1 MTFDEQRMK
10 NKILRKIEREINQ
23 SFLTYFS
30 YAWRENLNEMLTTE
44 SKYSKL
50 VNWINK
56 EIEHKMSTANLFS
69 PADKTEDYKTDFY
82 NTFRDLLSDV
92 ALLIYLREILLDERT
107 TTQMRENVEYTI
119 EKVFGTKYSEYL
131 EDYV

>member
-1 MTFDEQRMK
+1 MEFDEQRMK
-10 NKILRKIEREINQ
+10 NKILRKIEREINN
-23 SFLTYFS
+23 SFFTYFS

-50 VNWINK
+50 VQWINK
-56 EIEHKMSTANLFS
+56 EIKDKMSTANLLS
-69 PADKTEDYKTDFY
+69 PADKTEGYKTEFY
-82 NTFRDLLSDV
+82 KNFRELLSDI
-92 ALLIYLREILLDERT
+92 AFLIYLREILLDERT

-131 EDYV
+131 EDYI

>member
-10 NKILRKIEREINQ
+10 NKILRKIEREINN

-30 YAWRENLNEMLTTE
+30 YAWRENLNEMLTVE

-56 EIEHKMSTANLFS
+56 EIEDKMSIANLLS

-82 NTFRDLLSDV
+82 RTFRELLSDI
-92 ALLIYLREILLDERT
+92 AFLIYLREILLDERT
-107 TTQMRENVEYTI
+107 TTQMRANIEYTI
-119 EKVFGTKYSEYL
+119 EKVFGIKYSEYL